1 MNTHDADATAINR
14 GVNVMGDLV
23 DITALAD
30 TAACDLELFV
40 AGV

>member
-1 MNTHDADATAINR
+1 MDGIDGTGLTLSL
-14 GVNVMGDLV
+14 GDLV
-23 DITALAD
+23 NITALAN

>member
-1 MNTHDADATAINR
+1 MVNTHDASASALTVSLD
-14 GVNVMGDLV
+14 DLV
-23 DITALAD
+23 NITALAD

>member
-1 MNTHDADATAINR
+1 MDTHDANAGAI
-14 GVNVMGDLV
+14 GSITLDDLV
-23 DITALAD
+23 DITATAH